1 MRVYATTRIR
11 SMSLA
16 STGSQPDAISLQA
29 LLLVVGDFLYA
40 LDGAAVREI
49 TQPRPVTRLPGAL
62 PHVRGLMNLRGE
74 IITVIDLAQRLTGIP
89 VRNPDYSVIL
99 VTANERTLGL
109 LVDDVRDVETL
120 TVIDPVDMPEQPEL
134 GDLRRAMGRFG
145 DRIVFVIDVD
155 HLVRETLL

>member
-1 MRVYATTRIR
+1 
-11 SMSLA
+11 
-16 STGSQPDAISLQA
+16 
-29 LLLVVGDFLYA
+29 
-40 LDGAAVREI
+40 
-49 TQPRPVTRLPGAL
+49 
-62 PHVRGLMNLRGE
+62 MNLRGE